1 MHIQAVAIQ
10 RFETLLFEQS
20 KGQPVGKKHSLQSDT
35 SHVIDKIRHNH
46 PVNASFAKVFA
57 KLLSSVL
64 YARRLRECRAR
75 EERRETKQQ
84 DNNTRGVTT

>member
-20 KGQPVGKKHSLQSDT
+20 KRQPVGQQDSLQRDMSL
-35 SHVIDKIRHNH
+35 VIDKIRHNH
-46 PVNASFAKVFA
+46 FVNPSFSKDFT

-64 YARRLRECRAR
+64 
-75 EERRETKQQ
+75 
-84 DNNTRGVTT
+84 